1 MRSLP
6 VVVLAA
12 GLTLPV
18 APLFAQDPS
27 AGQAGSGDPL
37 ELLLGI
43 AEALDLSTV
52 QVARIR
58 EIQGDLEERN
68 RPLVDRLVEVQRRV
82 RAQLASSV
90 GRDAVRRRPTDT
102 ELDIA
107 RPPLRQIRIN
117 NREAMEEVGAILTNE
132 QKRRAAELLDLDGYE
147 RRWRGRAS
155 P

>member
-1 MRSLP
+1 M
-6 VVVLAA
+6 
-12 GLTLPV
+12 
-18 APLFAQDPS
+18 
-27 AGQAGSGDPL
+27 
-37 ELLLGI
+37 
-43 AEALDLSTV
+43 
-52 QVARIR
+52 
-58 EIQGDLEERN
+58 
-68 RPLVDRLVEVQRRV
+68 
-82 RAQLASSV
+82 

-132 QKRRAAELLDLDGYE
+132 QKRRAAELLDLYGYE